1 MDETKLRVLM
11 TEMWKEMQAQF
22 DRIETLEA
30 QLVPVKVERSRRG
43 VSYGTRKR
51 HHPAIKPK
59 RKKKKFKAKNTKDR
73 AKSARRTGKSKA
85 NGISI
90 GRGRGKKGVGY
101 FSTRGEQPQDSAD
114 RYEQLRRPLT
124 GRVARK
130 TKTKKRKKRSN
141 TVDNALISKIGRKKS
156 GTTKGRL
163 ENLIAQDIKKRS
175 SKKKI
180 KQKNKSKSKS
190 KTMKAKMKTKSQKK
204 TSNMQFSSEN
214 PRLQRK
220 RSPSRNKKKKIRT
233 RRALSAQKALGYVD
247 REEVDNEEETNE
259 SKRRKSSERAEEEEE
274 EEEEEE
280 VDLGSLGQKI
290 RDHFLGRLSLRKSLL
305 LSQVEEVGSE
315 SGGPIKEYGID
326 IWKRPIQKVLDN
338 FSEQALE
345 AYG

>member
-1 MDETKLRVLM
+1 M

-22 DRIETLEA
+22 DRIEKLEA
-30 QLVPVKVERSRRG
+30 QLVPVKEERSRRG

-59 RKKKKFKAKNTKDR
+59 RKKKKLKSKNTKDR
-73 AKSARRTGKSKA
+73 AKSAKRSGKWKA
-85 NGISI
+85 KGTSV

-163 ENLIAQDIKKRS
+163 ENLIAEDIKKRS
-175 SKKKI
+175 TKKKI
-180 KQKNKSKSKS
+180 KKKNKS

-204 TSNMQFSSEN
+204 TNNMQFSSEN

-233 RRALSAQKALGYVD
+233 RRALSAHKALGYVD
-247 REEVDNEEETNE
+247 KEEVENEEERNE
-259 SKRRKSSERAEEEEE
+259 RKPRVGSFKAEEEVEEFEE
-274 EEEEEE
+274 ED
-280 VDLGSLGQKI
+280 VDLGSLGEKI
-290 RDHFLGRLSLRKSLL
+290 REHFLGRLSLRKSLL
-305 LSQVEEVGSE
+305 LSQVEEMGSG
-315 SGGPIKEYGID
+315 SGGPIKEYGVD
-326 IWKRPIQKVLDN
+326 IWKGPIQKVLDN